1 MQSTAAMRSGGGGN
15 KRSLLLLLSAW
26 WLLLGS
32 LVAQLPAARGGS
44 GHVVTRMPGFDGPL
58 PFHLE
63 TGYVEVDEQLGVQL
77 FYYFVRSEKDDPG
90 EDPLLLWLSGGPGC
104 SGLSGL
110 AYEIGPFHFDAR
122 GYRGGFPTLLYR
134 PETWTKVSNIIFMDS
149 PVGTGFS
156 YATSD
161 EGLKSSDTQAVRQL
175 AIFLRKWLEEHPEFL
190 PNPLYIGGDSYG
202 GMIVPALALQIHT
215 STELG
220 ENPSFNLKGYV
231 TGNPVTDSQFDTDG
245 VVPFLHGMG
254 LIPYEFYE
262 NAREMCGGKYSD
274 AASVACA
281 EVTRAIANITSAVNR
296 EHVLEPACPDDDD
309 DELFGPKTTMAE
321 TDGGTSR
328 RLMLQS
334 ADYFLPAGFKCRR
347 ASYVLSRVWANDETV
362 QESLGVRKGTIG
374 AWKRCN
380 QDILYNQNVQSV
392 VPYHSRL
399 AAKGYRALIYSG
411 DHDRIVPFVGTQA
424 WIRYL
429 NLTVV
434 DDWRPWYVGGQ
445 VAGFTRNSG
454 NLIYA
459 TVKGAGHTAP
469 EYKPTECQTMFR
481 KWVSRDPL

>member
-1 MQSTAAMRSGGGGN
+1 MRSGGGGN

-175 AIFLRKWLEEHPEFL
+175 AIFLRKRAHDRLPDLPVLMQWLEEHPEFL

-215 STELG
+215 SSATTLLHISTVPLLQTYSSY
-220 ENPSFNLKGYV
+220 NCYV
-231 TGNPVTDSQFDTDG
+231 LFTTIYSQFDTDG

-334 ADYFLPAGFKCRR
+334 ADYFLPAGFKCRGLVRFQPSICLTRSWFPLGLLQR

-362 QESLGVRKGTIG
+362 QESLGVRK
-374 AWKRCN
+374 
-380 QDILYNQNVQSV
+380 
-392 VPYHSRL
+392 
-399 AAKGYRALIYSG
+399 
-411 DHDRIVPFVGTQA
+411 
-424 WIRYL
+424 
-429 NLTVV
+429 
-434 DDWRPWYVGGQ
+434 
-445 VAGFTRNSG
+445 
-454 NLIYA
+454 
-459 TVKGAGHTAP
+459 
-469 EYKPTECQTMFR
+469 
-481 KWVSRDPL
+481 

>member
-1 MQSTAAMRSGGGGN
+1 
-15 KRSLLLLLSAW
+15 
-26 WLLLGS
+26 
-32 LVAQLPAARGGS
+32 
-44 GHVVTRMPGFDGPL
+44 MPGFDGPL

-63 TGYVEVDEQLGVQL
+63 TGYVEVDEQHGVQL
-77 FYYFVRSEKDDPG
+77 FYYFARSEKDPG

-110 AYEIGPFHFDAR
+110 AYEIGPFRFDAQ

-161 EGLKSSDTQAVRQL
+161 EGLKSSDTKAVRQL

-190 PNPLYIGGDSYG
+190 ANPLYIGGDSYG

-215 STELG
+215 SSTGLG
-220 ENPSFNLKGYV
+220 ENDPSFVNLKQGYV
-231 TGNPVTDSQFDTDG
+231 CGNPVTDRQFDTDG

-254 LIPYEFYE
+254 LIPYELYE

-274 AASVACA
+274 DAASVACA
-281 EVTRAIANITSAVNR
+281 EVTGAISN
-296 EHVLEPACPDDDD
+296 
-309 DELFGPKTTMAE
+309 
-321 TDGGTSR
+321 
-328 RLMLQS
+328 
-334 ADYFLPAGFKCRR
+334 R

-374 AWKRCN
+374 AWKRCS

-399 AAKGYRALIYSG
+399 AVKGYRALIYSG

-429 NLTVV
+429 NFTVV
-434 DDWRPWYVGGQ
+434 DDWRPWYIGGQ

-454 NLIYA
+454 NLTYA

-469 EYKPTECQTMFR
+469 EYKPTECQTMFT
-481 KWVSRDPL
+481 KWISRGLL